1 MPTPVLMSVLTSSA
15 EKPVFVPPVAARS
28 FEAGSELSQGTPKP
42 PGFIGRLRATRP
54 SGAWLLIALL
64 ATLLAFGGG
73 LLTGRLL
80 APKNEARVADVQ
92 PEKREGKR
100 ATTADE
106 PKPARPLATQTQAAG
121 KPAEGGGTKQ
131 AFNAKAAKTAVD
143 RAAAR
148 TKGCRNP
155 RDPAGSVSTAVTFA
169 PSGKVSDVTITTPRY
184 IGTKTGACIE
194 SRLRE
199 ARVSEFS
206 GSPMTV
212 KKSVT
217 VR

>member
-1 MPTPVLMSVLTSSA
+1 MSVLTPSA
-15 EKPVFVPPVAARS
+15 EKPFFVPPVAARS
-28 FEAGSELSQGTPKP
+28 VVGGPEPLGGAPKP
-42 PGFIGRLRATRP
+42 PGLLGRLRASQP
-54 SGAWLLIALL
+54 SGAWLLIGLF

-73 LLTGRLL
+73 LLTGRAL
-80 APKNEARVADVQ
+80 APTKDASVVDVQ

-100 ATTADE
+100 ATSADE
-106 PKPARPLATQTQAAG
+106 PKPARQPAAPTPAAG

-131 AFNAKAAKTAVD
+131 AFSSKAAKTAVN
-143 RAAAR
+143 RAAVR
-148 TKGCRNP
+148 TKGCRNS

-169 PSGKVSDVTITTPRY
+169 PSGKVSAVTITTPRY
-184 IGTKTGACIE
+184 VGTKTGACIE

-199 ARVSEFS
+199 ARVPEFS
-206 GSPMTV
+206 GRPMTV